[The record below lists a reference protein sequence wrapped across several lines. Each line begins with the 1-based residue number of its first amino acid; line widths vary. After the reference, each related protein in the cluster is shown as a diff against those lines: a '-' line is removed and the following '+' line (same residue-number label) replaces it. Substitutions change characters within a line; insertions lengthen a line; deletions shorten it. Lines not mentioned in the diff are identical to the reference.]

1 MTSLLMT
8 VTPSLQGFFY
18 SILFG
23 AIVVGLLGGAFILF
37 SQKDKIVRR

>member
-1 MTSLLMT
+1 MAIS
-8 VTPSLQGFFY
+8 PSLQGFFY

-23 AIVVGLLGGAFILF
+23 ALVLGLLGGGFIFL